1 MKRRRRG
8 SNAIEFGLTLPVM
21 IVAAGGVFDYGAY
34 TYRQNTLVH
43 AVRDAVRIGIT
54 GDPNLDEGDPLYP
67 VDLANSRLKEV
78 LAGMG
83 IDCEDDST
91 QPSYNCAIDTRI
103 VPADSGAFHLLQTT
117 VSLDFDPP
125 VGLTPVPDQ
134 VVVRYT
140 MALTQEIEGQGEPF
154 VCNP

>member
-1 MKRRRRG
+1 MRRRRG
-8 SNAIEFGLTLPVM
+8 SNAIEFGLTLPVL
-21 IVAAGGVFDYGAY
+21 IVAAGGVFDYGTY
-34 TYRQNTLVH
+34 TYQQNAMVH

-54 GDPNLDEGDPLYP
+54 GDPNLDPTDDLYP
-67 VDLANSRLKEV
+67 VKLANTRLKEV
-78 LAGMG
+78 LSGMG
-83 IDCEDDST
+83 IDCEDDT
-91 QPSYNCAIDTRI
+91 GLPGYNCSIETRI
-103 VPADSGAFHLLQTT
+103 VPANSGAFHLLQTT
-117 VSLDFDPP
+117 VSLDFVPP